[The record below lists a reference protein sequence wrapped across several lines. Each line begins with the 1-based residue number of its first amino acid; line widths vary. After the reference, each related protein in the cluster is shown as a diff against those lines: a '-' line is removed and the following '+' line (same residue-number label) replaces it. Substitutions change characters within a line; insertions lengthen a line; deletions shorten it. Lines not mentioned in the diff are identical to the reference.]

1 MLPEQDTADRADKSY
16 IETVDDPGH
25 PQGDHDFP
33 VPATPKVSSILA
45 GISIW
50 IRADCPTAVG
60 MNPIHE
66 S

>member
-1 MLPEQDTADRADKSY
+1 
-16 IETVDDPGH
+16 
-25 PQGDHDFP
+25 
-33 VPATPKVSSILA
+33 VSSILA